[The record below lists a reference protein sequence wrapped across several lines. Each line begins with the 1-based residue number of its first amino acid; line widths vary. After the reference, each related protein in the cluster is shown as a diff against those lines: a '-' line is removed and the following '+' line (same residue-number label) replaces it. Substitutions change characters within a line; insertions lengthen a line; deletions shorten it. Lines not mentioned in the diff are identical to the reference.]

1 MAYTELV
8 GIQHVGI
15 PVASMERSLAFYR
28 TVFGIEPEF
37 VAGGSGPELS
47 EAVGVENAD
56 LSFAFLR
63 VGDNVLELLEYSNP
77 RGRPYDRRNCD
88 VGAVHIAFEVPD
100 IDEAYEDLSS
110 KGVNFNAPP
119 LRIDDGP
126 LAGCAF
132 AYFNDPDGVQLEIF
146 QVAKE
151 R

>member
-1 MAYTELV
+1 MATTRLT

-15 PVASMERSLAFYR
+15 PVASMERSLRFYKD
-28 TVFGIEPEF
+28 VFGIEPDF
-37 VAGGSGPELS
+37 VAGGSGEELS
-47 EAVGVENAD
+47 QAVGVREAE

-63 VGDNVLELLEYSNP
+63 IGDSILELLEYSSP
-77 RGRPYDRRNCD
+77 QGRPYDRSNCD

-100 IDEAYEDLSS
+100 IDAAYEELSA
-110 KGVNFNAPP
+110 KDVEFNAPP
-119 LRIDDGP
+119 LKIGEGP

-146 QVAKE
+146 QVA